1 MRGKSWILSFI
12 IGVLSAVLILGLS
25 ASTQSPTLV
34 TQALYI
40 SALNSI
46 AEYVTITNPT
56 PVDIDLS
63 CWLLISEVP
72 TAEIYVF
79 PPGTVITRLTDIRV
93 HSGNSASFTPP
104 SHADFIWTTRDIWND
119 EGDIALLIPPGSEV
133 ARFEYGNLR
142 PRRC

>member
-1 MRGKSWILSFI
+1 MRGKSWIVSFI
-12 IGVLSAVLILGLS
+12 VGVLSAVLILVS
-25 ASTQSPTLV
+25 ASTQSPTLM

-56 PVDIDLS
+56 PVDVDLS

-72 TAEIYVF
+72 TAEIYIF

-93 HSGNSASFTPP
+93 HSGNSARFTPP
-104 SHADFIWTTRDIWND
+104 SRTDFIWTTRNIWDN

-133 ARFEYGNLR
+133 ARFEYGILR